1 MERET
6 ETLIRELQQQK
17 PAACQWLFTTYGPA
31 VYRMVQRIVTC
42 REDAEEVY
50 QDVFFKALRSIGGFD
65 SRQASLAT
73 WLKSIAYHYVVE
85 LYDSGSV
92 WCQSVGGCRRC
103 TSGRADH
110 SSAGAGAGTAAT
122 P

>member
-50 QDVFFKALRSIGGFD
+50 QDV
-65 SRQASLAT
+65 
-73 WLKSIAYHYVVE
+73 
-85 LYDSGSV
+85 
-92 WCQSVGGCRRC
+92 
-103 TSGRADH
+103 
-110 SSAGAGAGTAAT
+110 
-122 P
+122 